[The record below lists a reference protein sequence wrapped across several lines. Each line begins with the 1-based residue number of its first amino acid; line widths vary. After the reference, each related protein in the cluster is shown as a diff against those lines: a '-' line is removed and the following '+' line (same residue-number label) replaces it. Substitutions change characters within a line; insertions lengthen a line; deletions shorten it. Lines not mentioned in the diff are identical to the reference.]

1 MGTAAIDE
9 IEMWPKSSSM
19 VCSMVWRGKEGL
31 GGNKHLRRNGNK
43 ARKEGD
49 DSLHKNT
56 HKNTYKI
63 YTKKNVQ
70 KNIQIYTQ
78 KLHTVTEI
86 HTKVDTKL
94 HTKLHVCIFVRLLRW
109 GWGNDAR
116 QLKWGVGHL
125 HIPKFVL

>member
-1 MGTAAIDE
+1 MSVWLGKTDGFGWGREGRLIYLGTAAIDE

-56 HKNTYKI
+56 HKNTYKSYI
-63 YTKKNVQ
+63 QLQ
-70 KNIQIYTQ
+70 KYIQ
-78 KLHTVTEI
+78 K
-86 HTKVDTKL
+86 
-94 HTKLHVCIFVRLLRW
+94 
-109 GWGNDAR
+109 
-116 QLKWGVGHL
+116 
-125 HIPKFVL
+125 

>member
-63 YTKKNVQ
+63 YTKKRT
-70 KNIQIYTQ
+70 K
-78 KLHTVTEI
+78 KHTNL
-86 HTKVDTKL
+86 HTKVTYSYRNTYKSRYKITYKNT
-94 HTKLHVCIFVRLLRW
+94 H
-109 GWGNDAR
+109 
-116 QLKWGVGHL
+116 
-125 HIPKFVL
+125 